1 MKISAHQPDFLPYS
15 GWFYKLANSDLLDL
29 RIHAQIV
36 KRPGYQ
42 RRVQMRAKWT
52 NVVLAEG
59 QSMFDPISKVRI
71 DNEATRKQVI
81 NTVRG
86 RYADA
91 PYRKGR
97 MDELCDAINDQHSD
111 LLWQF
116 NLGLLMYVRDEVL
129 GITTPITISQ
139 PSQGTKVEGLLS
151 YLSLYPSLDTYL
163 AGPGAKK
170 YMADTTPFDEVG
182 IKVEWSR
189 HAPVTGDS
197 IVTLIMDYE
206 DPMELVMREKSEGE
220 TE

>member
-1 MKISAHQPDFLPYS
+1 VKISAHQPDFLPYS
-15 GWFYKLANSDLLDL
+15 GFWYKLANSELMDL

-42 RRVQMRAKWT
+42 RRVKMRDDWV

-59 QSMFDPISKVRI
+59 QGFFDPISEVRI
-71 DNEATRKQVI
+71 DNKATRSFII
-81 NTVRG
+81 NRMRG
-86 RYADA
+86 RYGGS
-91 PYRKGR
+91 PFFKQR
-97 MDELCDAINDQHSD
+97 MDDLCDAINEQTSS

-129 GITTPITISQ
+129 GIKTPFTISQ

-151 YLSLYPSLDTYL
+151 YLSLYPHLDTYL

-170 YMADTTPFDEVG
+170 YMADTAPFDEVG

-189 HAPVTGDS
+189 HKPVTGDS
-197 IVTLIMDYE
+197 IVTLMMDYE
-206 DPMELVMREKSEGE
+206 DPMEMVLQEHPEGGQE
-220 TE
+220 

>member
-1 MKISAHQPDFLPYS
+1 MRVSAHQSDFLPYS
-15 GWFYKLANSDLLDL
+15 GFWYKLANSDLMDL
-29 RIHAQIV
+29 RISAQIV
-36 KRPGYQ
+36 SRPGYQ
-42 RRVQMRAKWT
+42 RRVKMRDDWV

-59 QSMFDPISKVRI
+59 QSLRVPISEVRI
-71 DNEATRKQVI
+71 DNAATRKHVI
-81 NTVRG
+81 NRMRG
-86 RYADA
+86 RYGGS
-91 PYRKGR
+91 PFFKQR
-97 MDELCDAINDQHSD
+97 MDDLCDAINDQHSD

-116 NLGLLMYVRDEVL
+116 NLGLLIYLRDTL
-129 GITTPITISQ
+129 GIKTPFTISQ

-151 YLSLYPSLDTYL
+151 YLSLYPSLETYL

-197 IVTLIMDYE
+197 VVTLLMDYE
-206 DPMELVMREKSEGE
+206 EPMEIIMREKAEGE